1 MSNKSSFQRKDLYA
15 GRDALA
21 GAALAAVAAA
31 ALSLPT
37 SVVFMAGVFGAV
49 LGQFFAR
56 WRLKRNPDE
65 RHEEVLSAKSMLG
78 FSLWALGCIGIGAG
92 LAYMDGY
99 PVGVLAKMVGAMAVL
114 VAVAI
119 ASTMVA
125 KRLAAPR
132 GGNPQDKG

>member
-1 MSNKSSFQRKDLYA
+1 
-15 GRDALA
+15 
-21 GAALAAVAAA
+21 
-31 ALSLPT
+31 
-37 SVVFMAGVFGAV
+37 
-49 LGQFFAR
+49 
-56 WRLKRNPDE
+56 
-65 RHEEVLSAKSMLG
+65 MLG